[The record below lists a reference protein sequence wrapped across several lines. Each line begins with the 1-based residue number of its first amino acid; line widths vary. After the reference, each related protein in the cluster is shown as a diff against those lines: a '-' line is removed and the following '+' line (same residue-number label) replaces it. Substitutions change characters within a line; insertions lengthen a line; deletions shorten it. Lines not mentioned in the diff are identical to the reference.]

1 MSEFG
6 KYNCRICTKE
16 AGFPVS
22 HNMKQSDD
30 KLGDQ
35 ANHGIDS

>member
-16 AGFPVS
+16 AGFLVS
-22 HNMKQSDD
+22 HNMKQSGD

-35 ANHGIDS
+35 ANHGIES